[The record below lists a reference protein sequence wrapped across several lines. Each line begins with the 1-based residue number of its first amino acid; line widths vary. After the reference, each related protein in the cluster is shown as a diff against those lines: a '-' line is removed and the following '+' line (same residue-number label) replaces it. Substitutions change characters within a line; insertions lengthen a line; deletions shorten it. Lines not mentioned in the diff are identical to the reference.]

1 MRGTRHQC
9 GELTSR
15 GVSCISMSRK
25 VFFAAC
31 VVLASCAGAH
41 GERVDWAS
49 LGGYVEPAYP
59 LDGES
64 RKAPSRGKLSCP
76 HVQLVEYAGDVVR
89 YHRPV
94 KTNPFFLERLQR
106 FEEVVAVVGEEVY
119 GRAPEAIRHFGVY
132 NCRRVRGKAKF
143 SEHAFANAI
152 DVGGFEF
159 GAQKTG
165 PLHHAFKVSV
175 LEHWDA
181 RAGEER
187 LHAKFLYRLAEE
199 LSKRPDIFRGM
210 LGPGAPGHDDHYH
223 FDVGPYRYI
232 DIGES

>member
-1 MRGTRHQC
+1 MRHREET
-9 GELTSR
+9 TSLPVCR
-15 GVSCISMSRK
+15 ISWLRK
-25 VFFAAC
+25 FFYLIFL
-31 VVLASCAGAH
+31 VLASCSGSH

-49 LGGYVEPAYP
+49 LGGYVEPEYP

-64 RKAPSRGKLSCP
+64 RKVSARGKLVCP
-76 HVQLVEYAGDVVR
+76 HVQMVEYGGDVVR

-106 FEEVVAVVGEEVY
+106 FEEVVAAVGMEVY

-132 NCRRVRGKAKF
+132 NCRRVRGKAKL

-175 LEHWDA
+175 LDHWDA
-181 RAGEER
+181 RTGEER
-187 LHAKFLYRLAEE
+187 LHAKFLYRIAEE
-199 LSKRPDIFRGM
+199 LSRRPDIFRGI

-232 DIGES
+232 DIGR